1 MFTRDDL
8 TPLPWP
14 RRYVLLRRHV
24 FRGAECRNLVQGWRG
39 RKESRRARSDG
50 WRRWCAA
57 QLPDLGVDAGARA
70 AGGGRS
76 GMDVERTTELRRT
89 RGLVPWIAGVAL
101 VAVVTMVAAYGL
113 VRSGGMEAYGYSAPL
128 LHAVAALSTNG
139 ISAVRVP

>member
-1 MFTRDDL
+1 MFTRDDM
-8 TPLPWP
+8 TALPWP

-24 FRGAECRNLVQGWRG
+24 FRGAECRNPIQGWRG

-50 WRRWCAA
+50 WRRWSAA
-57 QLPDLGVDAGARA
+57 QLPDVGVDAG
-70 AGGGRS
+70 GGCS
-76 GMDVERTTELRRT
+76 GIDVERMTELRRT

-128 LHAVAALSTNG
+128 LHAVAALSSNG
-139 ISAVRVP
+139 MSAVSAR